1 MPPKKSAGGGKS
13 QSGTVA
19 PSATGSGSQ
28 RTIQTRSQKAGLQFP
43 VGRIHRYLKQRTQ
56 HNVRIGAKAAVYT
69 TAILE
74 YLTAEVLELAGNASK
89 DLRVKRITPRH
100 LQLAIRGDEELDT
113 LVRAT
118 IAGGGVLPFIHKSLT
133 GNVKNAA
140 KKPEG
145 AQQQ

>member
-1 MPPKKSAGGGKS
+1 MRAHLSVSLFDNCLCLLCEK
-13 QSGTVA
+13 
-19 PSATGSGSQ
+19 
-28 RTIQTRSQKAGLQFP
+28 
-43 VGRIHRYLKQRTQ
+43 
-56 HNVRIGAKAAVYT
+56 
-69 TAILE
+69 
-74 YLTAEVLELAGNASK
+74 GNASK

-133 GNVKNAA
+133 GGKIGA

-145 AQQQ
+145 MLA

>member
-1 MPPKKSAGGGKS
+1 MPSPAKKSGGKS
-13 QSGTVA
+13 KSSDAAQNQGGSTQKA
-19 PSATGSGSQ
+19 PV
-28 RTIQTRSQKAGLQFP
+28 QTRSSKAGLQFP

-69 TAILE
+69 SAILE

-89 DLRVKRITPRH
+89 DMRVKRITPRH

-118 IAGGGVLPFIHKSLT
+118 IAGGGVLPFIHKHLT
-133 GNVKNAA
+133 LSGKAA
-140 KKPEG
+140 TKKPEG
-145 AQQQ
+145 Q

>member
-1 MPPKKSAGGGKS
+1 
-13 QSGTVA
+13 
-19 PSATGSGSQ
+19 
-28 RTIQTRSQKAGLQFP
+28 
-43 VGRIHRYLKQRTQ
+43 LKQRTQ
-56 HNVRIGAKAAVYT
+56 NNVRIGAKAAVYT
-69 TAILE
+69 SAILE
-74 YLTAEVLELAGNASK
+74 YLTAEVLELAGTRTSPSQVSVVAYATCEKGNASK

-133 GNVKNAA
+133 LGKIGA

-145 AQQQ
+145 MPT

>member
-1 MPPKKSAGGGKS
+1 VRAD
-13 QSGTVA
+13 
-19 PSATGSGSQ
+19 
-28 RTIQTRSQKAGLQFP
+28 LP
-43 VGRIHRYLKQRTQ
+43 VRFIYSYLCCF
-56 HNVRIGAKAAVYT
+56 VRI
-69 TAILE
+69 
-74 YLTAEVLELAGNASK
+74 GNASK

-133 GNVKNAA
+133 GGKIGA

-145 AQQQ
+145 MPA